1 MNIIVTVIVA
11 ILAMAIG
18 CALAL
23 YLSKKNAKSQ
33 ANEIIEK
40 ARLEAEVL
48 KNKEVLKGKE
58 IGMSIK
64 SDAEKEANARLT
76 KVQTSEAKLKQREM
90 TLNQQQGELKRR
102 SNELDTIKVNVD
114 NQAVMLEERKKE
126 VDKMEK
132 SVRDTLEHV
141 SGLSAEEAKEKLIES
156 LKDEAKTN
164 AASYINDIMDDAKM
178 TANKEA
184 KRIII
189 ETIQR
194 VATET
199 AVTRSRDVSSAVR
212 DATSVP
218 SRLPLASKSLS
229 MIPPRPS
236 CCRALTPSV
245 VRLPVWPCTSW

>member
-23 YLSKKNAKSQ
+23 YFTKKNAKSQ

-102 SNELDTIKVNVD
+102 GNELDNLKVNVD
-114 NQAVMLEERKKE
+114 NQAAMLEERKKE
-126 VDKMEK
+126 VEKM
-132 SVRDTLEHV
+132 
-141 SGLSAEEAKEKLIES
+141 
-156 LKDEAKTN
+156 
-164 AASYINDIMDDAKM
+164 
-178 TANKEA
+178 
-184 KRIII
+184 
-189 ETIQR
+189 
-194 VATET
+194 
-199 AVTRSRDVSSAVR
+199 
-212 DATSVP
+212 
-218 SRLPLASKSLS
+218 
-229 MIPPRPS
+229 
-236 CCRALTPSV
+236 
-245 VRLPVWPCTSW
+245 

>member
-18 CALAL
+18 CGLAL
-23 YLSKKNAKSQ
+23 YFSKKNAKSQ

-90 TLNQQQGELKRR
+90 TLNQQQGEIKRR
-102 SNELDTIKVNVD
+102 SNELDNLKMNVD

-132 SVRDTLEHV
+132 SVRD
-141 SGLSAEEAKEKLIES
+141 
-156 LKDEAKTN
+156 
-164 AASYINDIMDDAKM
+164 
-178 TANKEA
+178 
-184 KRIII
+184 
-189 ETIQR
+189 Q
-194 VATET
+194 
-199 AVTRSRDVSSAVR
+199 
-212 DATSVP
+212 
-218 SRLPLASKSLS
+218 
-229 MIPPRPS
+229 
-236 CCRALTPSV
+236 
-245 VRLPVWPCTSW
+245 